1 MAPNCATYV
10 ELGLGLGEAHLVGG
24 VDKEDDA
31 AHLREVVLPQ
41 PPGWAT
47 GRTGTFGQRDGPGGG
62 VPVSG
67 ERGGCERVRA
77 GWHVPCW
84 WPPRSYVVKR
94 TVPIVSSSDAACMCP
109 VRVHAKSVR
118 NP

>member
-47 GRTGTFGQRDGPGGG
+47 GRTGTFGQRDGPGGRAREWRARG
-62 VPVSG
+62 MRARACGLARTLLVAAEVVRG
-67 ERGGCERVRA
+67 EADGAHRQLLRRCM
-77 GWHVPCW
+77 H
-84 WPPRSYVVKR
+84 
-94 TVPIVSSSDAACMCP
+94 VSSARARQERP
-109 VRVHAKSVR
+109 
-118 NP
+118 